1 MVQLGGHG
9 GERKEEEV
17 PEDFT
22 RREKHHFG
30 LHDLE
35 VMETL
40 GEYSYLVR
48 VYKILLLIFLI
59 LSCT

>member
-40 GEYSYLVR
+40 GEYLVR
-48 VYKILLLIFLI
+48 VYKVLLLILI
-59 LSCT
+59 LQYCCT

>member
-17 PEDFT
+17 SEDFT

-40 GEYSYLVR
+40 GESYVTTVVLA
-48 VYKILLLIFLI
+48 LLYVLYYRY
-59 LSCT
+59 CT